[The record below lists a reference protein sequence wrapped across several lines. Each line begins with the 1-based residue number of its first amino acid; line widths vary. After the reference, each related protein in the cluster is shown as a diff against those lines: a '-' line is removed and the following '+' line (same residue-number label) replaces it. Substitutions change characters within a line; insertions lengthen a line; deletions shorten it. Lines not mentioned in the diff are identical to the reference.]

1 MKKLIFS
8 FSLIFSALSFAELY
22 EDYEP
27 SEQHTELTVIS
38 VQSNYLDDYLVNLK
52 RTWIRGM
59 EIQKDLGYIVD
70 YGVWTSAS
78 ANSPNVWLTVTYEN
92 MGAMQPSE
100 EKYDAVQ
107 AEWAKRYGDED
118 EVIDKIS
125 KGYEEIRTMVDSQII
140 NKVNFK

>member
-52 RTWIRGM
+52 RTWIMR
-59 EIQKDLGYIVD
+59 Q
-70 YGVWTSAS
+70 
-78 ANSPNVWLTVTYEN
+78 
-92 MGAMQPSE
+92 
-100 EKYDAVQ
+100 EKLS
-107 AEWAKRYGDED
+107 KRYTTNWSELL
-118 EVIDKIS
+118 EVK
-125 KGYEEIRTMVDSQII
+125 
-140 NKVNFK
+140 

>member
-1 MKKLIFS
+1 M
-8 FSLIFSALSFAELY
+8 
-22 EDYEP
+22 
-27 SEQHTELTVIS
+27 LTA
-38 VQSNYLDDYLVNLK
+38 QMF
-52 RTWIRGM
+52 GF
-59 EIQKDLGYIVD
+59 
-70 YGVWTSAS
+70 
-78 ANSPNVWLTVTYEN
+78 TVTYEN

-107 AEWAKRYGDED
+107 AEWDKRYGDED

>member
-1 MKKLIFS
+1 MKKLTFC
-8 FSLIFSALSFAELY
+8 FSLIFSALSLAELY

-59 EIQKDLGYIVD
+59 EIQKNLGHIVD
-70 YGVWTSAS
+70 YGVWTPAS
-78 ANSPNVWLTVTYEN
+78 ANNPNVWLTVTYEN
-92 MGAMQPSE
+92 MVAIQPSKA
-100 EKYDAVQ
+100 KYDAVQ
-107 AEWAKRYGDED
+107 AEWDKRNGDED

-125 KGYEEIRTMVDSQII
+125 KGYEEIRAMGDSQII
-140 NKVNFK
+140 NKVIFK